1 MKLLIQP
8 GDGVDR
14 LVKGIGKAK
23 KSVEILIFRFDI
35 ADIERALGEAAERGV
50 FIHALIAFTN
60 RGGEEHL
67 RKLEMRLLEK
77 GMSVARTAGDL
88 IRYHGKMM
96 VVDRKELYLLSF
108 NFTHL
113 DVDHSRSFGLITRN
127 SSLLREAVKL
137 FEADTKRQPY
147 SAGNSKFVVS
157 PINARAVLT
166 SFVKGAK
173 KELLIYDPEIS
184 DKAVLRSLV
193 DRKEA
198 GVDVRIIGKVG
209 RNRLPARRL
218 AGLRLHTRTIIR
230 DRQQAFVGSQS
241 LRPRELDSRRE
252 IGIIFRNQAIIS
264 NLARVFE
271 DDWAA
276 SEPAEAA
283 KARKLPVGKTVRKM
297 AKVVSK
303 NLPVNPMV
311 RQVVKAI
318 QKKGNRT
325 VRPKDVEQVVRT
337 ALKEAVKDSVKDAAK
352 EVIQTMVE
360 DSEAQEVRHRLSAS
374 SNYNQACYPRTARS
388 RSHLLHGDFGGR
400 DRSATRCCC

>member
-35 ADIERALGEAAERGV
+35 AGIERALVEAAERGV

-137 FEADTKRQPY
+137 FEADAKRQPY

-166 SFVKGAK
+166 SFLKGAK

-184 DKAVLRSLV
+184 DKAALRSLV
-193 DRKEA
+193 DRKQA
-198 GVDVRIIGKVG
+198 GVDIRIIGKVG

-252 IGIIFRNQAIIS
+252 IGIIFRNQAIIT

-303 NLPVNPMV
+303 NLPVTPMV

-325 VRPKDVEQVVRT
+325 VRPKDMEQVVRT

-360 DSEAQEVRHRLSAS
+360 DPEAQEVD
-374 SNYNQACYPRTARS
+374 T
-388 RSHLLHGDFGGR
+388 D
-400 DRSATRCCC
+400 